1 MSCFLLPQT
10 IGNTL
15 KDNAEYPLNESLNE
29 YIKSLQPEESNA
41 DLNLIIDALLVKYN
55 IEGTILRIGEIP
67 KTKIYDVIIN
77 NTSTLDITWLSSLK
91 KDGALI
97 TKIEDSTSASSV
109 QFLYKLSSAFS
120 MVYLYKPESLYKT
133 SIKYGI
139 ALKFSNISSYENLKI
154 PYYFRMK
161 LDDIN
166 SIMGQTQ
173 LEHILFKHNI

>member
-10 IGNTL
+10 ISNTL
-15 KDNAEYPLNESLNE
+15 KDNTEYPLNESLNE
-29 YIKSLQPEESNA
+29 YLRSLHQEHANV
-41 DLNLIIDALLVKYN
+41 DLNSIISMLLIKYN
-55 IEGTILRIGEIP
+55 VEGTTLRIGETP
-67 KTKIYDVIIN
+67 HHKIYDVVIN
-77 NTSTLDITWLSSLK
+77 NTSNLDITWLSYLK
-91 KDGALI
+91 KEGTLI
-97 TKIEDSTSASSV
+97 TKIEDSTSAQSV

-133 SIKYGI
+133 SIKYVI
-139 ALKFSNISSYENLKI
+139 ALKFSNISSIENLKI